1 MASGQPNI
9 LFVLSDQHNARCMSC
24 AGEPLLQTP
33 HMDRLAREGIRFARA
48 YANSA
53 HCGPSRIS
61 YLTGIYEHWHRRHG
75 NIDEPPD
82 HLNPITATLRQAGYE
97 TALIGK
103 GHIGVH
109 WPRRE
114 FDTTCFSTNTDALPD
129 DPLTCDYFRS
139 LVEAGV
145 ADDHDNTTTWKQHP
159 DCAVTSPLP
168 LEHSMEV
175 WCGDEAVKYL
185 RERDKGKPFF
195 AYVCFERP
203 HDPLTVPEPYDRLY
217 DPDEVTV
224 PANAQDPFEG
234 KSERQQQSIRGE
246 LWYPYRPRDEAHL
259 KKCIAYYYALVT
271 LIDEQIGRMLAE
283 LEAQGILEDTIVIY
297 ASDHGDFA
305 GEHGLIWKNLGF
317 YECVHKVPLIIRYP
331 SGLPSGEEF
340 DKFVESVDLYPTL
353 TELLGLET
361 PNTVQGRSLVPAIL
375 GKEEWNKRA
384 VLCEHVK
391 DYHHMSMRTEDFRIT
406 FDLTGDESE
415 IYDHRTDP
423 GEIYNRW
430 HDPDYREIREALLM
444 DLIRY
449 RSCPPLLHGSLPEGV
464 RFGSV
469 PGYHR
474 EDFSQEIMD
483 IGKGVPWSEIVKR
496 RESKDS

>member
-1 MASGQPNI
+1 MASKQPNI

-75 NIDEPPD
+75 NSDEPPD

-139 LVEAGV
+139 LVDAGV
-145 ADDHDNTTTWKQHP
+145 ADDHDNTNKWKQHP
-159 DCAVTSPLP
+159 DCAVTSPLA

-175 WCGDEAVKYL
+175 WCGDEAVNYL
-185 RERDKGKPFF
+185 RDRDKGKPFF

-217 DPDEVTV
+217 DPDQVTV
-224 PANAQDPFEG
+224 PANADDPFEG
-234 KSERQQQSIRGE
+234 KSERQQKSMRGE

-317 YECVHKVPLIIRYP
+317 YECVHRVPLIIRYP
-331 SGLPSGEEF
+331 NALPTGEVF
-340 DKFVESVDLYPTL
+340 DRFVESVDLYPTL
-353 TELLGLET
+353 TELLGIQT
-361 PNTVQGRSLVPAIL
+361 PNTVQGRSLVSAVQ
-375 GKEEWNKRA
+375 GQEDWNKRA

-391 DYHHMSMRTEDFRIT
+391 GYHHMSMRTEDFRIT

-423 GEIYNRW
+423 GEIHNRW
-430 HDPDYREIREALLM
+430 DDPEYREIRETLLM
-444 DLIRY
+444 DMLRY

-464 RFGSV
+464 RFASV
-469 PGYHR
+469 PGYHH
-474 EDFSQEIMD
+474 ETFSQEIRD
-483 IGKGVPWSEIVKR
+483 IGQGIPWSEIVER
-496 RESKDS
+496 RESK